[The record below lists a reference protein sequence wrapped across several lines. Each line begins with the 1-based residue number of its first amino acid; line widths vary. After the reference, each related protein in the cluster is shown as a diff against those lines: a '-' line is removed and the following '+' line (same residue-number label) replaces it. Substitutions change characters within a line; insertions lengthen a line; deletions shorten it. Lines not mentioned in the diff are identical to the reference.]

1 MDACCL
7 KEASGRCFEKNLE
20 SGFNFH
26 FPFEFKCFSP
36 SSFAPWLVVYKWSEL
51 LPTLDSHLPDGQ
63 KVKASP
69 WPQVPWRPMH
79 IRDSSGK
86 ALGKKRAED
95 KDRDG
100 ERVRSLGARQTNVHN
115 ELTLG
120 MLSLVQTP
128 SDNNLSRISQAKM
141 DGHSRLYWAI
151 LLTTSGVATLG
162 LLPPIALGLMEPVS

>member
-1 MDACCL
+1 MGAGP
-7 KEASGRCFEKNLE
+7 GRAGVGVGGGVR
-20 SGFNFH
+20 SGFH
-26 FPFEFKCFSP
+26 FSFSSSIQVPFP
-36 SSFAPWLVVYKWSEL
+36 SSFKLWCSVYRVNNSL
-51 LPTLDSHLPDGQ
+51 HLTPIFLM
-63 KVKASP
+63 VKKSKHTSCYSP
-69 WPQVPWRPMH
+69 GTMETHANQEREETARRWEGRV
-79 IRDSSGK
+79 G
-86 ALGKKRAED
+86 
-95 KDRDG
+95 G
-100 ERVRSLGARQTNVHN
+100 ERERGGRVRSLGTRKADVHN

>member
-1 MDACCL
+1 MCCL
-7 KEASGRCFEKNLE
+7 KDAPVQAGAGGGGQFEADFHCHYPATQVFPQFLQSLAFGIQMNSPHLTLIFQMVKKSKHTSHYSPGTVETHVNGGGRQTKKTRGGKRVEGEKE
-20 SGFNFH
+20 KG
-26 FPFEFKCFSP
+26 
-36 SSFAPWLVVYKWSEL
+36 
-51 LPTLDSHLPDGQ
+51 
-63 KVKASP
+63 
-69 WPQVPWRPMH
+69 
-79 IRDSSGK
+79 
-86 ALGKKRAED
+86 
-95 KDRDG
+95 G
-100 ERVRSLGARQTNVHN
+100 EGIGARKEKVHN

>member
-1 MDACCL
+1 MCVAWKTLQAGAEGGGQFQADFHCHYPATQVFPQFL
-7 KEASGRCFEKNLE
+7 QSLAFGIQMNSPHLTLIFQIVKKSKHTSHYSPGTVETHVNGGGRQTKKTRGGKRVEGEKEKG
-20 SGFNFH
+20 
-26 FPFEFKCFSP
+26 
-36 SSFAPWLVVYKWSEL
+36 
-51 LPTLDSHLPDGQ
+51 
-63 KVKASP
+63 
-69 WPQVPWRPMH
+69 
-79 IRDSSGK
+79 
-86 ALGKKRAED
+86 
-95 KDRDG
+95 G
-100 ERVRSLGARQTNVHN
+100 EGIGARKEKVHN

>member
-1 MDACCL
+1 MDL
-7 KEASGRCFEKNLE
+7 STGEA
-20 SGFNFH
+20 
-26 FPFEFKCFSP
+26 
-36 SSFAPWLVVYKWSEL
+36 
-51 LPTLDSHLPDGQ
+51 
-63 KVKASP
+63 
-69 WPQVPWRPMH
+69 
-79 IRDSSGK
+79 
-86 ALGKKRAED
+86 
-95 KDRDG
+95 
-100 ERVRSLGARQTNVHN
+100 NVLS

>member
-1 MDACCL
+1 M
-7 KEASGRCFEKNLE
+7 SE
-20 SGFNFH
+20 S
-26 FPFEFKCFSP
+26 E
-36 SSFAPWLVVYKWSEL
+36 E
-51 LPTLDSHLPDGQ
+51 
-63 KVKASP
+63 
-69 WPQVPWRPMH
+69 
-79 IRDSSGK
+79 
-86 ALGKKRAED
+86 
-95 KDRDG
+95 
-100 ERVRSLGARQTNVHN
+100 LGARKADVHD